1 MDYDKVTNPF
11 ITLKKMSGDKEQD
24 FTAQLNT
31 APPNVD
37 NDQYRSNLKE
47 SNHSLYSD
55 RREEKLRM
63 GENTNTFENYAIT
76 LLDIDNIIYEYFVNV
91 IRPQVLDTAGSVI
104 NVPVRHASP
113 EKWHAIQ
120 NDGAYRDAKGQIQ
133 RPMIIFTRTS
143 VSRDDEFVHFNKYLS
158 VPFVKKFDSKNMYD
172 KFSILND
179 MQPVYEVHNVT
190 FPDHVILNY
199 DFTMNTDYV
208 EQMNMLVEKINFA
221 SDDYWGDPKRLK
233 FRTKIDSF
241 SNSVESSDSDD
252 RNVSTTFS
260 LTVNAYLLP
269 EVFDDRMTVKRQ
281 VSKRKVLWG
290 TEAVASDDPR
300 LLGNQD
306 TLSLTNEKK
315 TSFGTKIIILDRTFS
330 ELHLDARNS
339 VYDVRMR
346 LDEEFYTIETEDDS
360 FMIRVDNTDKHPV
373 FIWDYERN
381 EVEMRPGD
389 KININVGTQ
398 MFELEIDKKSVEM
411 FTIKRI

>member
-1 MDYDKVTNPF
+1 
-11 ITLKKMSGDKEQD
+11 
-24 FTAQLNT
+24 
-31 APPNVD
+31 
-37 NDQYRSNLKE
+37 
-47 SNHSLYSD
+47 
-55 RREEKLRM
+55 M